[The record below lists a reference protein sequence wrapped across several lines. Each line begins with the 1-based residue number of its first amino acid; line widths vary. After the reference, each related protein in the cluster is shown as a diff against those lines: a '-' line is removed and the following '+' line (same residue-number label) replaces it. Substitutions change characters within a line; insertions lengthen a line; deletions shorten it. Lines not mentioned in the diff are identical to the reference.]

1 MRDMKKILVTLILI
15 STFVIPLVTGLS
27 SIRVCRAN
35 PMPYID
41 PKIDFFIS
49 PPLMKV
55 ESPNN
60 YTIYK
65 NVVPINISISD
76 LGQPILPVF
85 FIGPEYFRYSAD
97 NGTIADF
104 PNLRIFSDSQHSEVL
119 PSQSM
124 LLDVSNFSDGI
135 HQIQITVG
143 FLWWDSLQVDTA
155 YFSFEPIYF
164 TVYNTPPRILVLS
177 PENETYDMQNL
188 SLNLKTDRKSSWIGY
203 SLDNQANVTTQ
214 GNSTLAGLI
223 DGQHNIVVYANDT
236 VGNMGTS
243 KTIYF
248 TIDAPPSPSPSPT
261 QRPSPSA
268 TQQPTP
274 TPTPPSTSDQQTPSP
289 EPQPTNPQT
298 EIIYATVAI
307 AATATVIATTIIILK
322 KRRHPTQIPTTPD

>member
-1 MRDMKKILVTLILI
+1 MRDMKKALLTLILI
-15 STFVIPLVTGLS
+15 LTFIISLATGIF
-27 SIRVCRAN
+27 SIRLCRAN

-76 LGQPILPVF
+76 LGTPILPVF
-85 FIGPEYFRYSAD
+85 FIGLDNFRYSVD

-135 HQIQITVG
+135 HQIQITVE
-143 FLWWDSLQVDTA
+143 FLWWDSLQVDTSP
-155 YFSFEPIYF
+155 YSFEPIYF
-164 TVYNTPPRILVLS
+164 TVYNTSPRILVLS
-177 PENETYDMQNL
+177 PENETYDLQNL
-188 SLNLKTDRKSSWIGY
+188 PLNFTTDRKSSWIGY
-203 SLDNQANVTTQ
+203 SIDNQANVTTQ

-223 DGQHNIVVYANDT
+223 DGQHTIVVYANDT
-236 VGNMGTS
+236 AGNMGKSDTVF
-243 KTIYF
+243 F
-248 TIDAPPSPSPSPT
+248 TITTPTPSPSPT
-261 QRPSPSA
+261 PSLTPSPSIPEFPTWIVFPLVLAA
-268 TQQPTP
+268 TLL
-274 TPTPPSTSDQQTPSP
+274 
-289 EPQPTNPQT
+289 
-298 EIIYATVAI
+298 IIY
-307 AATATVIATTIIILK
+307 
-322 KRRHPTQIPTTPD
+322 KRKGNRT